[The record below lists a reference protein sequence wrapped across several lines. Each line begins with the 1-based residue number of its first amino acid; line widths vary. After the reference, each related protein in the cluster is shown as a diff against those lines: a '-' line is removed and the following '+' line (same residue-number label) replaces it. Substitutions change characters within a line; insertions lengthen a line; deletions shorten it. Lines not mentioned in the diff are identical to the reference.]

1 MNVKLDAG
9 AHIPTKAHDADGG
22 FDLRTPID
30 VVVPAC
36 YGVFGDDGIAIPVDI
51 GSVTIDTGV
60 HVEIPRG
67 CVGFIKSRSGL
78 CIHNGVTAAGGVI
91 DAGYTGSVRVHLF
104 NHTAVDY
111 EFSAGDKIAQLVIV
125 PIAAV
130 GRIELVDEL
139 GTTERGERGFGS
151 SGR

>member
-1 MNVKLDAG
+1 MKVKLDAG

-22 FDLRTPID
+22 FDLRTPMD

-36 YGVFGDDGIAIPVDI
+36 YGVFGDDGITMPVDI

-67 CVGFIKSRSGL
+67 CVGFVKSRSGL
-78 CIHNGVTAAGGVI
+78 CVHHGITAAGGVI
-91 DAGYTGSVRVHLF
+91 DSGYTGSIRVHLF

-111 EFSAGDKIAQLVIV
+111 EFFAGAKIAQLVIL
-125 PIAAV
+125 PLADV
-130 GRIELVDEL
+130 GEPELVDKL
-139 GTTERGERGFGS
+139 GESERGDGGFGS
-151 SGR
+151 TGR